1 MKRPEQHITET
12 KSQRIFENIIPLD
25 WVCRDIKPDYGI
37 DFLVEIFEEGESTGK
52 TFFVQLKGSTQK
64 ISNNTFEKQFTIDNL
79 KYYNSL
85 VLPVLIVCVSVETE
99 QVWGIWSN
107 NLLNSKKIK
116 DNQKTINLLL
126 DEKFIINEIFFK
138 NISNKLKNLD
148 KIGIS
153 ININNEIEQL
163 LNQNI
168 INWLSEFY
176 SDTVSTTFNNL
187 PYHLEISYITIE
199 NDNIKININL
209 EHSSKEIIVN
219 NLTIDE
225 PFLYK
230 PKFDKS
236 IVNDFNKD
244 ILFAIAIELAKYDI
258 KGSLN
263 VLIQII
269 NKLDLSDHNK
279 YFMLDPLG
287 LLVLAKE
294 KNELYLFNNFVKKII
309 ELNLYDLFFFFDFA
323 YFTIES
329 PILLNYRIENLT
341 NIIDK
346 KIENALTG
354 TCHYNLGNIY
364 KGMTNINEAIYHY
377 FKARKI
383 YPEYLKRNYWWR
395 EVAGLLFVKSHY
407 HWSEI
412 FYKKS
417 LESFTELRKDN
428 YYRLEKEDSKE
439 VYLVKALI
447 GDCLFFQSKFKEATI
462 FFEEYLKFN
471 KHHDEEWVLKNITCI
486 QLMNSDLNDV
496 KFNKKNSMKLFED
509 GYKEID
515 NKKAINIF
523 KKALKQNPLN
533 ALVWFNLGSRF
544 DKEKQ
549 FDESL
554 FAFLITGLIQEWDKE
569 AQFNTLMVAMT
580 QNEYNL
586 LQSILLYLVEKHG
599 TLIINDLSDYIMN
612 KKLSLEYKKEIIILF
627 EHVLITLKDI
637 KHYN

>member
-12 KSQRIFENIIPLD
+12 KSQRIFENIIPID

-37 DFLVEIFEEGESTGK
+37 DFLVEIFENGESTGK
-52 TFFVQLKGSTQK
+52 TFFVQLKGSTQTV
-64 ISNNTFEKQFTIDNL
+64 SNNTFEKQFTIDNL

-85 VLPVLIVCVSVETE
+85 ALPVLIVCVSVETQ

-116 DNQKTINLLL
+116 DNQKTINLSL
-126 DEKFIINEIFFK
+126 DEKFIINEIFFQ
-138 NISNKLKNLD
+138 NISNKLNNLD

-153 ININNEIEQL
+153 INTNNEIEQL

-168 INWLSEFY
+168 INWLNEFY
-176 SDTVSTTFNNL
+176 SDTVSTIFNNL
-187 PYHLEISYITIE
+187 PDHLVMNYITIE

-209 EHSSKEIIVN
+209 ESTSKEIIVN
-219 NLTIDE
+219 HLTIDE

-230 PKFDKS
+230 PKFDKDV
-236 IVNDFNKD
+236 VNDFNKD
-244 ILFAIAIELAKYDI
+244 ILFVIAIELAKYDI

-269 NKLDLSDHNK
+269 DKLNFSDQNK

-294 KNELYLFNNFVKKII
+294 KDELYLFNNLVKKII
-309 ELNLYDLFFFFDFA
+309 ELDLYDLFFFFDFA

-329 PILLNYRIENLT
+329 PILIDYRIENLAS
-341 NIIDK
+341 IIDK
-346 KIENALTG
+346 KIENSLTG

-377 FKARKI
+377 FKARKL
-383 YPEYLKRNYWWR
+383 YPEYLKRDYWWR
-395 EVAGLLFVKSHY
+395 EVAGLLFGKGHY
-407 HWSEI
+407 YWSEI

-417 LESFTELRKDN
+417 LESFTERKKDN
-428 YYRLEKEDSKE
+428 YNRLEKEDPKE
-439 VYLVKALI
+439 VYLIKALI
-447 GDCLFFQSKFKEATI
+447 GDCLFFQSKFNEATI
-462 FFEEYLKFN
+462 FFEEYLKLN
-471 KHHDEEWVLKNITCI
+471 KHHNEEWILKNMTCI
-486 QLMNSDLNDV
+486 ELMDSNFSNV
-496 KFNKKNSMKLFED
+496 KFNKKGSMKLFED

-523 KKALKQNPLN
+523 ENALKLNPLN
-533 ALVWFNLGSRF
+533 GLVWFNLGGRF

-549 FDESL
+549 FDKSL

-569 AQFNTLMVAMT
+569 AQFNALMVAMT
-580 QNEYNL
+580 QKEYNL
-586 LQSILLYLVEKHG
+586 LQSILLYLVQKHG
-599 TLIINDLSDYIMN
+599 NLVINDLSDYIMN
-612 KKLSLEYKKEIIILF
+612 KKVPLEHKKQTINLF
-627 EHVLITLKDI
+627 QKMLDTLKNTKDT
-637 KHYN
+637 